1 MSMQRI
7 AVIGCPGSGKTT
19 FCNTLGKALGRDV
32 VHLDKVLWASN
43 WQMIPFAERKQIHDQ
58 LILGEQ
64 WIIDGM
70 WRSHLADRLQ
80 RATLV
85 IFLDYKSSVCMWRAT
100 LRHLKNLHKQRPDIA
115 QGCVEKHDKDFSNYI
130 KTFNKNVRPF
140 ILSQLQQTNA
150 QVVILST
157 PRQAKKYL
165 QQLINQNC
173 NKPN

>member
-1 MSMQRI
+1 MTNQRI

-19 FCNTLGKALGRDV
+19 FCNTLGQALNRSV
-32 VHLDKVLWASN
+32 VHLDKVLWAPN
-43 WQMIPFAERKQIHDQ
+43 WQMIPYAERKQIHDQ
-58 LILGEQ
+58 LIEGDQ

-85 IFLDYKSSVCMWRAT
+85 IFLDYKRSVCMRRAT
-100 LRHLKNLHKQRPDIA
+100 FRHLKNLHKQRPDIA

-130 KTFNKNVRPF
+130 KTFRKQVRPF

-150 QVVILST
+150 KVVVLT
-157 PRQAKKYL
+157 HPRQAQKYL
-165 QQLINQNC
+165 NQLSNI
-173 NKPN
+173 